1 MLFHLLLF
9 WFWQLSLTVWF
20 SCVTFVSCVTGNSFG
35 KLTPF
40 VTELPI
46 SDARLYFHSTLCQPF
61 KSVSCSHRL
70 PAPRS
75 KWRRSHL
82 HVFSFCRETVKLW
95 IEKGASWFA
104 AHQLFL
110 GLQLLISFQQKKKK
124 KVKRLTV
131 LCWIYKTNK
140 HKNSSCFAWEHFCEA
155 TLSVTH
161 ELLLQSSCT
170 LVPGAAFTQP
180 LWRWLVHAGNW
191 NLMFRINLVFSHN
204 T

>member
-124 KVKRLTV
+124 K
-131 LCWIYKTNK
+131 IEKTDRSLLDLQNK
-140 HKNSSCFAWEHFCEA
+140 QTQKQQLFCLRTFLWSNTFSHPRTAAAIFLYFSPRRSFYSA
-155 TLSVTH
+155 TLEMTG
-161 ELLLQSSCT
+161 SC
-170 LVPGAAFTQP
+170 
-180 LWRWLVHAGNW
+180 W
-191 NLMFRINLVFSHN
+191 
-204 T
+204 